1 MKTTTHTRT
10 SLRLAAVAM
19 SALTLSAAPAT
30 AAISATDLTNY
41 WQLDGDLTDSVGSA
55 NGTIVDED
63 GGGDNTSF
71 STGFDGTAGGALNFA
86 GTTDHVATGA
96 FTVPLGTKS
105 ISLFFTMNSATNQVF
120 AGANNSQRFYFGG
133 RANGAAWVG
142 LGGGG
147 AGSTPLPSA
156 HFTPTGTN
164 IAFDNTYHH
173 MVLNDNGSG
182 TRTLYYRSP
191 SDSGYLVSTRA
202 YTGTTGGVGDF
213 LIGALGNGGAAVLN
227 LVADGRIDDVAL
239 FNRELTAAEAESIW
253 DAGSV
258 AGAIPE
264 PSAISLLALAGL
276 ACLRRRR
283 R

>member
-1 MKTTTHTRT
+1 
-10 SLRLAAVAM
+10 
-19 SALTLSAAPAT
+19 
-30 AAISATDLTNY
+30 
-41 WQLDGDLTDSVGSA
+41 
-55 NGTIVDED
+55 
-63 GGGDNTSF
+63 
-71 STGFDGTAGGALNFA
+71 
-86 GTTDHVATGA
+86 
-96 FTVPLGTKS
+96 
-105 ISLFFTMNSATNQVF
+105 
-120 AGANNSQRFYFGG
+120 
-133 RANGAAWVG
+133 
-142 LGGGG
+142 
-147 AGSTPLPSA
+147 
-156 HFTPTGTN
+156 
-164 IAFDNTYHH
+164 

-191 SDSGYLVSTRA
+191 SDSGYLVSTAA